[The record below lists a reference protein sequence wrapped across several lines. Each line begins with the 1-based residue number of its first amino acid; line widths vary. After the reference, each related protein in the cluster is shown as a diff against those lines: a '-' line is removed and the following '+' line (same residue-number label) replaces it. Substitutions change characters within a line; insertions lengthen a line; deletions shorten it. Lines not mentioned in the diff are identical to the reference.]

1 MDQKTSL
8 LVKRQVPEYVREEYP
23 LFLSFLEAYYEFLET
38 KQTGKNNDLTT
49 KLKSLKNLSDIDSS
63 ISEFESQFFNTFGS
77 LIPVDSV
84 ADKSFLLKN
93 ALPLYQAK
101 GSENSFKFLFRL
113 LFGQEATLSFPK
125 NNILRASDGK
135 WQIDKV
141 LKISTDI
148 SSVYTANGTTKEFRL
163 LSKLNKDQVTVY
175 VNGALVTTGFKV
187 YQDYQKIVFDANLA
201 NNANLE
207 IFHSSIDKD
216 ILVNRKI
223 TGLLSGA
230 YAIVEKDFASILS
243 NDLIYELYID
253 NKTLVGQFIIGETL
267 KTDVWV
273 DDTLVDVRVRSV
285 SELKEITITSSGGSY
300 NVGDPVLVVAPLSQ
314 EVPTAIVSKV
324 FKGIIDNVNIINGG
338 AGYKVGSKITADGYA
353 APFVDIE
360 VNSVT
365 TVSANSPNSFIV
377 FSDIITDIDPAN
389 TTISNTTY
397 GLSGL
402 TGNVNTVIGRTF
414 SNVAFT
420 NIGEIIGTQI
430 NEVQVVFNTQPNFD
444 AEPAKVTVPKRGFT
458 AANTVLSIRSYGSL
472 GKFDIKN
479 PGTGYQIGD
488 ELSFIN
494 VPKTFGFG
502 AAAEVA
508 NVAANGAITQ
518 LRFIPDRITGTAN
531 IQTSNVV
538 VIGTNTT
545 FTNDLFPGY
554 KVRINGEEKT
564 VISVASDTSFNVN
577 SGFSST
583 ANGKLVRSYAK
594 HPLGGLAYEQENLPS
609 VVVTSSTGANANV
622 IVTAILG
629 DGESLSATFGDKKFG
644 GIEKITIVDAGKSLR
659 AAPEIVLTG
668 FGDGLATATSTLV
681 PSFET
686 FPGKFINSDGIISS
700 SYTRLQGLDYYI
712 DYSYVISSSI
722 EFKKYKD
729 ILRGLLHPA
738 GSIVYSEVVRQD
750 DIQTVLVT
758 ATSEIVQQPV

>member
-8 LVKRQVPEYVREEYP
+8 LIKRQVPEYVREEYP

-38 KQTGKNNDLTT
+38 KQTGKNNDLTS
-49 KLKSLKNLSDIDSS
+49 KLKDLKNISDIDSS
-63 ISEFESQFFNTFGS
+63 IDDFENQFFNTFGS
-77 LIPVDSV
+77 LIPVDAV

-113 LFGQEATLSFPK
+113 LFGEEATLSYPK
-125 NNILRASDGK
+125 NNVLRASDGK

-141 LKISTDI
+141 LKITADI
-148 SSVYTANGTTKEFRL
+148 SSVYTADGNTKEFKL
-163 LSKLNKDQVTVY
+163 LTKLNKDQITVY
-175 VNGALVTTGFKV
+175 INGALVTTGFSV
-187 YQDYQKIVFDANLA
+187 YEDYQKIVFNTNLA

-207 IFHSSIDKD
+207 IFHSSIDKQ

-230 YAIVEKDFASILS
+230 YGIVEKNFALVLS
-243 NDLIYELYID
+243 NDLIYELYLD
-253 NKTLVGQFIIGETL
+253 DKTLVGEFIVGEVL
-267 KTDVWV
+267 KTDTFI
-273 DDTLVDVRVRSV
+273 DDVLVDIRIRSV
-285 SELKEITITSSGGSY
+285 SELKEITVTSSGGSY
-300 NVGDPVLVVAPLSQ
+300 NVGDPVLVIAPLSQ
-314 EVPTAIVSKV
+314 ITPTAIVSKV

-338 AGYKVGSKITADGYA
+338 AGYQVGSKIYADGFQP
-353 APFVDIE
+353 PFVDID

-365 TVSANSPNSFIV
+365 TVSANSPNTFIV

-389 TTISNTTY
+389 TTIGNTTY

-402 TGNVNTVIGRTF
+402 TGNVNTVIGQTF

-430 NEVQVVFNTQPNFD
+430 NEVQVVFATAPNFD

-458 AANTVLSIRSYGSL
+458 AANTVLSIRSYGAL
-472 GKFDIKN
+472 GKFDIRN

-488 ELSFIN
+488 ELSFIR
-494 VPKTFGFG
+494 VPGTFGFG
-502 AAAEVA
+502 AAGEVA

-518 LRFIPDRITGTAN
+518 LRFIPDTITGTAN
-531 IQTSNVV
+531 VNSSNVV
-538 VIGTNTT
+538 VTGTETK
-545 FTNDLFPGY
+545 FIDELFAGY
-554 KVRINGEEKT
+554 KIRINGEDKT
-564 VISVASDTSFNVN
+564 VVSITSNTSLNVN
-577 SGFSST
+577 SVFSSNV
-583 ANGKLVRSYAK
+583 NGKVIRSYSK
-594 HPLGGLAYEQENLPS
+594 HPLGGLGYEQANLPS
-609 VVVTSSTGANANV
+609 VIVTSSTGSNANV
-622 IVTAILG
+622 AVTAILG
-629 DGESLSATFGDKKFG
+629 DGENLTASLGDKKFG
-644 GIEKITIVDAGKSLR
+644 GIERITIIDAGKSLR
-659 AAPEIVLTG
+659 AAPEIDLTG

-700 SYTRLQGLDYYI
+700 FYTKLQGLDYYI

-729 ILRGLLHPA
+729 VLKGLLHPA
-738 GSIVYSEVVRQD
+738 GSIAYSEVVRQD
-750 DIQTVLVT
+750 DLQTVLIT
-758 ATSEIVQQPV
+758 ATSEIAQQPV

>member
-38 KQTGKNNDLTT
+38 KQSGKNNDLTT

-63 ISEFESQFFNTFGS
+63 IGEFESQFFNTFGS

-175 VNGALVTTGFKV
+175 VNGALVTTGFSV
-187 YQDYQKIVFDANLA
+187 YQDYQKIVFDTNLA

-230 YAIVEKDFASILS
+230 YALVEKDFASVLS
-243 NDLIYELYID
+243 NDIIYELYID
-253 NKTLVGQFIIGETL
+253 NKTLVGEFIIGETL

-273 DDTLVDVRVRSV
+273 DDTLVDVRVRSI
-285 SELKEITITSSGGSY
+285 SELKEITVTSSGGSY

-314 EVPTAIVSKV
+314 EVPTAIVTKV

-338 AGYKVGSKITADGYA
+338 AGYQVGSKIYADGYEP
-353 APFVDIE
+353 PFVDID

-365 TVSANSPNSFIV
+365 TVSANSPNSYIV
-377 FSDIITDIDPAN
+377 FSDVISDIDPSN

-414 SNVAFT
+414 SNIAFT

-430 NEVQVVFNTQPNFD
+430 NEVQVVFATAPNFD
-444 AEPAKVTVPKRGFT
+444 AEPAKVTVPKRGYT
-458 AANTVLSIRSYGSL
+458 AANTVLSIRSYGAL
-472 GKFDIKN
+472 GKFDIRN

-488 ELSFIN
+488 ELSFIR
-494 VPKTFGFG
+494 VPGTFGFG
-502 AAAEVA
+502 AAGEVS
-508 NVAANGAITQ
+508 NVNANGAITQ
-518 LRFIPDRITGTAN
+518 VSFIPDRIRGTAN
-531 IQTSNVV
+531 VQASNVV
-538 VIGTNTT
+538 VLGTSTSFTT
-545 FTNDLFPGY
+545 ELVVGN
-554 KVRINGEEKT
+554 KIRINGVDKT
-564 VISVASDTSFNVN
+564 IVSIRNNTSLNVDSVFT
-577 SGFSST
+577 ST
-583 ANGKLVRSYAK
+583 ATGKVVRSYAR
-594 HPLGGLAYEQENLPS
+594 HPLGGIGYEQENLPS
-609 VVVTSSTGANANV
+609 VTVVSSTGANANV
-622 IVTAILG
+622 AVTAILG
-629 DGESLSATFGDKKFG
+629 DGETLTASLGDKKFG

-659 AAPEIVLTG
+659 SAPEIVLTG

-686 FPGKFINSDGIISS
+686 FPGKFINSDGIVSS
-700 SYTRLQGLDYYI
+700 SYTRLQGLNYYI
-712 DYSYVISSSI
+712 DYSYVISSAI

-738 GSIVYSEVVRQD
+738 GSVGYSEVIRQD
-750 DIQTVLVT
+750 DIQTVIVT

>member
-63 ISEFESQFFNTFGS
+63 IGEFESQFFNTFGS
-77 LIPVDSV
+77 LIPIDSV

-135 WQIDKV
+135 WQIEKV

-148 SSVYTANGTTKEFRL
+148 SSVYTADGNTKEFRL

-175 VNGALVTTGFKV
+175 VNGALVTTGFSV
-187 YQDYQKIVFDANLA
+187 YQDYQKIVFDTNLA

-230 YAIVEKDFASILS
+230 YALVEKDFASVLS
-243 NDLIYELYID
+243 NDIIYELYID
-253 NKTLVGQFIIGETL
+253 NKTLVGEFVIGETL

-273 DDTLVDVRVRSV
+273 DDTLVDVRIRSI
-285 SELKEITITSSGGSY
+285 SELKDITVTSSGGSY
-300 NVGDPVLVVAPLSQ
+300 NVGDPVLIVAPLSQ
-314 EVPTAIVSKV
+314 ETPTAIVSKV

-338 AGYKVGSKITADGYA
+338 AGYQVGSKIYADGYEP
-353 APFVDIE
+353 PFVDID

-365 TVSANSPNSFIV
+365 TVSANSPNSYIV
-377 FSDIITDIDPAN
+377 FSDVISDIDPTN
-389 TTISNTTY
+389 TTIGNTTY

-414 SNVAFT
+414 SNIAFT

-430 NEVQVVFNTQPNFD
+430 NEVQVVFATAPNFD
-444 AEPAKVTVPKRGFT
+444 AEPAKVTVPKRGYT
-458 AANTVLSIRSYGSL
+458 AANTVLSIRSYGAL
-472 GKFDIKN
+472 GKFDIRN

-488 ELSFIN
+488 ELSFIR
-494 VPKTFGFG
+494 VPGTFGFG
-502 AAAEVA
+502 AAGEVS
-508 NVAANGAITQ
+508 NVNANGAITQ
-518 LRFIPDRITGTAN
+518 VSFIPDRIRGTAN
-531 IQTSNVV
+531 VQASNVV
-538 VIGTNTT
+538 VLGTSTSFTT
-545 FTNDLFPGY
+545 ELVVGNRI
-554 KVRINGEEKT
+554 RINGVDKT
-564 VISVASDTSFNVN
+564 IVSIRNNTSLNVDSVFTT
-577 SGFSST
+577 T
-583 ANGKLVRSYAK
+583 ATGQKVRSYARY
-594 HPLGGLAYEQENLPS
+594 PLGGIGYEQENLPS

-622 IVTAILG
+622 AVTAILG
-629 DGESLSATFGDKKFG
+629 DGETLTASLGNKKFG

-659 AAPEIVLTG
+659 SAPEIVLTG

-700 SYTRLQGLDYYI
+700 SYTRLQGLNYYI
-712 DYSYVISSSI
+712 DYSYVISSAI

-738 GSIVYSEVVRQD
+738 GSVGYSEVVRQD
-750 DIQTVLVT
+750 DIQTVIVT

>member
-23 LFLSFLEAYYEFLET
+23 LFLSFLEAYYEFLEN

-49 KLKSLKNLSDIDSS
+49 KLKNLKTVSDIDSS
-63 ISEFESQFFNTFGS
+63 INEFESQFFNTFGS
-77 LIPVDSV
+77 LVPIDSV
-84 ADKSFLLKN
+84 ADKKFLIKH

-113 LFGQEATLSFPK
+113 LYGQEATLSFPK
-125 NNILRASDGK
+125 NNVLRASDGK

-148 SSVYTANGTTKEFRL
+148 SSVYVANGNTKEFKL
-163 LSKLNKDQVTVY
+163 LSKMNKDQVTVY
-175 VNGALVTTGFKV
+175 VNGALVTSGFTV
-187 YQDYQKIVFDANLA
+187 YQDYQKIIF
-201 NNANLE
+201 NANLSQNTNLE
-207 IFHSSIDKD
+207 IYHASVDKN

-230 YAIVEKDFASILS
+230 YAIVEKDFASVLNNDSIL
-243 NDLIYELYID
+243 ELYID
-253 NKTLVGQFIIGETL
+253 NKTLVGEFVIGETL
-267 KTDVWV
+267 KTDTFV
-273 DDTLVDVRVRSV
+273 DDVLVDIRVRSV
-285 SELKEITITSSGGSY
+285 SELKQITVTSSGASY
-300 NVGDPVLVVAPLSQ
+300 NVGDPVLIVAPLSQ
-314 EVPTAIVSKV
+314 VTPTAIVSKV

-338 AGYKVGSKITADGYA
+338 AGYQVSANVSADGYES
-353 APFVDIE
+353 PFVDIE

-389 TTISNTTY
+389 TTIGNTTY

-402 TGNVNTVIGRTF
+402 TGNANTVIGRTF

-444 AEPAKVTVPKRGFT
+444 VEPAKVTVPKRGFT

-508 NVAANGAITQ
+508 NVSANGAITQ

-531 IQTSNVV
+531 IKTSNVV
-538 VIGTNTT
+538 VVGTNTT
-545 FTNDLFPGY
+545 FTNDLFVGY
-554 KVRINGEEKT
+554 KIRINGEDRT
-564 VISVASDTSFNVN
+564 VVSVASNTSFNVN
-577 SGFSST
+577 SGFSSN

-594 HPLGGLAYEQENLPS
+594 HPFGGLAYEQENLPS
-609 VVVTSSTGANANV
+609 VIVTSSTGSNANV

-659 AAPEIVLTG
+659 ATPEIVLTG

-686 FPGKFINSDGIISS
+686 FPGKFKNSDGIISS

-712 DYSYVISSSI
+712 DYSYVLSSSI

-729 ILRGLLHPA
+729 VLKGLLHPA
-738 GSIVYSEVVRQD
+738 GSIAYSELVRQD
-750 DIQTVLVT
+750 SVQTVRVT
-758 ATSEIVQQPV
+758 GLSEIVQQPV

>member
-49 KLKSLKNLSDIDSS
+49 KLKNLKTVSDIDSS
-63 ISEFESQFFNTFGS
+63 INEFESQFFNTFGS
-77 LIPVDSV
+77 LVPIDSV
-84 ADKSFLLKN
+84 ADKTFLIKH
-93 ALPLYQAK
+93 ALPLYQSK

-113 LFGQEATLSFPK
+113 LYGQEATLSFPK
-125 NNILRASDGK
+125 NNVLRTSDGK

-141 LKISTDI
+141 LKISSDI
-148 SSVYTANGTTKEFRL
+148 SSVYTADGNTKEFKL
-163 LSKLNKDQVTVY
+163 LSKMNKDQVTVY
-175 VNGALVTTGFKV
+175 VNGVLVTSGFTV
-187 YQDYQKIVFDANLA
+187 YQDYQKIIF
-201 NNANLE
+201 NANLSQNTNLE
-207 IFHSSIDKD
+207 IYHESVDKN

-230 YAIVEKDFASILS
+230 YGLVEKDFDSVLSNKSIL
-243 NDLIYELYID
+243 ELYID
-253 NKTLVGQFIIGETL
+253 NKTLVGEFAIGETL
-267 KTDVWV
+267 KTDAFI
-273 DDTLVDVRVRSV
+273 DDVLIDIRLRSV

-314 EVPTAIVSKV
+314 VTPTAIVSKI

-338 AGYKVGSKITADGYA
+338 AGYQVGSKITADGYE

-377 FSDIITDIDPAN
+377 FSDIITDIDPSN
-389 TTISNTTY
+389 TTIGNTTY

-458 AANTVLSIRSYGSL
+458 AANTVLSIRSYGAL

-488 ELSFIN
+488 QLTFTRI
-494 VPKTFGFG
+494 PGTFGFG
-502 AAAEVA
+502 AAGEVS
-508 NVAANGAITQ
+508 NVNANGAITQ
-518 LRFIPDRITGTAN
+518 VSFIPDRISGTAN
-531 IQTSNVV
+531 TAVSNVV
-538 VIGTNTT
+538 VLGTSTRFTSEVSVGDRIRIGTEN
-545 FTNDLFPGY
+545 
-554 KVRINGEEKT
+554 RT
-564 VISVASDTSFNVN
+564 VISVRNNTSLNVN
-577 SGFSST
+577 SAFTTTGT
-583 ANGKLVRSYAK
+583 GRPIRSYAR
-594 HPLGGLAYEQENLPS
+594 HPLGGIGYEQEFLPS
-609 VVVTSSTGANANV
+609 VTVTSSTGSNANV

-629 DGESLSATFGDKKFG
+629 DGENLSATFGDKKFG
-644 GIEKITIVDAGKSLR
+644 GIENITIVDAGKSLR
-659 AAPEIVLTG
+659 SPPEIDLSG
-668 FGDGLATATSTLV
+668 FGDGLATATSNLV

-686 FPGKFINSDGIISS
+686 FPGKFKNSDGIISS

-712 DYSYVISSSI
+712 DYSYVLSSSI

-729 ILRGLLHPA
+729 VLKGLLHPA
-738 GSIVYSEVVRQD
+738 GSIAYSELVRQD
-750 DIQTVLVT
+750 SVQTVRVT
-758 ATSEIVQQPV
+758 GLSQIVQQPV